1 MTYLET
7 LLESA
12 TAEAKSMHNENMRL
26 NDQIKSQQVT
36 LDKTTTKLNHAAMTV
51 EDLKVRLA
59 LALEQQTNIMQT
71 WGGYTFEQFK
81 AVLNSH
87 RFMTERLQRLNNEPN
102 GEKLS
107 WWQRL
112 VVREALGMDNP
123 TPPSLTGGGMAL
135 GVYREPEKWII
146 EVWQKTN
153 NKWERSQN
161 EDTHGEFSTNKWERS
176 QNEDTHGEFSTE
188 ESALEAIETNEQR
201 FPGEGM
207 VRRARRIA

>member
-26 NDQIKSQQVT
+26 NDQIKSLQVT
-36 LDKTTTKLNHAAMTV
+36 LDK
-51 EDLKVRLA
+51 
-59 LALEQQTNIMQT
+59 
-71 WGGYTFEQFK
+71 
-81 AVLNSH
+81 AVLDSNKL
-87 RFMTERLQRLNNEPN
+87 MTERLQRLNNEPN

-135 GVYREPEKWII
+135 GVYRE
-146 EVWQKTN
+146 T
-153 NKWERSQN
+153 
-161 EDTHGEFSTNKWERS
+161 
-176 QNEDTHGEFSTE
+176 
-188 ESALEAIETNEQR
+188 L
-201 FPGEGM
+201 
-207 VRRARRIA
+207 